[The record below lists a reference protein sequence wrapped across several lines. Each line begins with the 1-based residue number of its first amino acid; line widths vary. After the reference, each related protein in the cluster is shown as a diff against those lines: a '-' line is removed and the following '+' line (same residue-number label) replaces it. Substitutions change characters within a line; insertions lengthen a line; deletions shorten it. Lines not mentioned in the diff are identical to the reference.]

1 MVPVCSPRLLE
12 SAAPRGRGRAH
23 QSVTAAALA
32 DLPLLQQSTRPYAWR
47 QWFEAMAVDA
57 PRALDGPRYELFSM
71 IAVAATHGMG
81 VALMPPMLIEAELAS
96 GDLVVACNRPL
107 RGERGYYLVT
117 PASAQP
123 PVLVVFAQWLAQTA
137 CTQ

>member
-1 MVPVCSPRLLE
+1 
-12 SAAPRGRGRAH
+12 
-23 QSVTAAALA
+23 
-32 DLPLLQQSTRPYAWR
+32 
-47 QWFEAMAVDA
+47 MAVDA